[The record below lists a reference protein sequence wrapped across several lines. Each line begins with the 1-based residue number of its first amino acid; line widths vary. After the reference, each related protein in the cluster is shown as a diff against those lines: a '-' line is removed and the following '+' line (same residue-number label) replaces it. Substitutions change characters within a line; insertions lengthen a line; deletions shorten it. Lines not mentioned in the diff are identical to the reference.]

1 MFGNKSIEE
10 LGNHVNDTFL
20 SNKAIDLDYFK
31 ITDEITLST
40 VKSISKDKKY
50 RAFIAAYA
58 GEIRLI
64 DNISLN

>member
-1 MFGNKSIEE
+1 IEE
-10 LGNHVNDTFL
+10 LGNYVNKTFL
-20 SNKAIDLDYFK
+20 SSKALNLDYFK
-31 ITDEITLST
+31 ITDEKTLSA

-58 GEIRLI
+58 GKTRLI